1 MLGDRRSRDVEVRRD
16 LPGAELAIT
25 DERENL
31 PPPGRGDCFQ
41 GGFHDGYVSI
51 FLRKKQLNFTAGS
64 VWRTLSLLQTAD
76 ELERGREAYARS
88 AWREAYELLGR
99 AERVAPLSGSD
110 LVLLSIAAHMLGR
123 IDEWIPLLE
132 RAHHAYAEEGE
143 ALPAVRCA
151 FWIGMNLALR
161 GEMAPATGWLGRA
174 QRLLEREGGE
184 CVEQGY
190 MLLPVAFQHEVSG
203 DFDGAAAT
211 AAAAAEI
218 GERYGDIDL
227 FALAVHVQGT
237 VLAKGGRVAE
247 GLSLLDEA
255 MVAVTAGEVSPVVSG
270 IVYCGVILA
279 CEEVYEL
286 RRAHEWTAA
295 LTRWCEQQPDLVS
308 FRGRCLVHRAQ
319 LLRLHGDW
327 PAALEEARVAG
338 ERFAEAMNPGAIAK
352 GWYLQGDVQRL
363 SGRFGE
369 AEQAYREASR
379 LGLEPQPGLALLRL
393 AQGKVEA
400 AAAAIRRAA
409 GETTDRA
416 ARAGLLPAYIEI
428 MLAAGDVDAARGA
441 CGELREIAAQYGTDM
456 LQAVVAQASGT
467 FELAAGDTGSALVS
481 LRQAVQAWQ
490 ELEAPY
496 EVALTRVLLGR
507 ACRALGDEDGFALE
521 LDAARRLFEQLGAAP
536 SVVSVDSLMGAG
548 EDDGTHG
555 LSPRELEV
563 LRLVATGKS
572 NREIASSLVI
582 SEHTVARHVQN
593 IFTKLGVASR
603 TAAGA
608 FAFEHDLV

>member
-1 MLGDRRSRDVEVRRD
+1 M
-16 LPGAELAIT
+16 
-25 DERENL
+25 
-31 PPPGRGDCFQ
+31 Q
-41 GGFHDGYVSI
+41 G
-51 FLRKKQLNFTAGS
+51 
-64 VWRTLSLLQTAD
+64 AD

-88 AWREAYELLGR
+88 AWSDAYELLGR
-99 AERVAPLSGSD
+99 AERAAPLLGSD
-110 LVLLSIAAHMLGR
+110 LVSLSIAAHMLGR
-123 IDEWIPLLE
+123 VDEWIPLLE

-161 GEMAPATGWLGRA
+161 GEMAPAAGWLGRA
-174 QRLLEREGGE
+174 QRLLEREEGE
-184 CVEQGY
+184 SVEQGY
-190 MLLPVAFQHEVSG
+190 MLLPVAFQHEVAG

-218 GERYGDIDL
+218 GERFGDVDL

-255 MVAVTAGEVSPVVSG
+255 MVAVTAGEVSPIVSG

-327 PAALEEARVAG
+327 PAALEEARLAG
-338 ERFAEAMNPGAIAK
+338 DRFAVAMNPGAIAK
-352 GWYLQGDVQRL
+352 AWYLQGEVQRL
-363 SGRFGE
+363 SGRFEE
-369 AEQAYREASR
+369 ADQAYREASR

-393 AQGKVEA
+393 AQGKDEA
-400 AAAAIRRAA
+400 AAAAIRRAE

-416 ARAGLLPAYIEI
+416 ARAGLLPSYVEI
-428 MLAAGDVDAARGA
+428 MLAAGDA
-441 CGELREIAAQYGTDM
+441 
-456 LQAVVAQASGT
+456 
-467 FELAAGDTGSALVS
+467 GSALIS

-496 EVALTRVLLGR
+496 EVALTRVLVGR

-536 SVVSVDSLMGAG
+536 SVASVDSLTGA
-548 EDDGTHG
+548 DLRDGTHG
-555 LSPRELEV
+555 LTPRELEV

-572 NREIASSLVI
+572 NREIASALVI